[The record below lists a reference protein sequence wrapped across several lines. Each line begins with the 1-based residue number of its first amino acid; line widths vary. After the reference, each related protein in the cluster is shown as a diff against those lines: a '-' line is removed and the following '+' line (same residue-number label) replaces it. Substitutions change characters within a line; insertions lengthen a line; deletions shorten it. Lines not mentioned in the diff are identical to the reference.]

1 MPLRKIVQEG
11 EFKTGFVM
19 FYLELT
25 LLSTNAKVFIDFSES
40 NRNRLP
46 DTNVVASLLTEQPLR
61 QVKILN
67 DGGADFIRIN
77 VNAGA
82 NGTPVIKVKSN
93 ENLTIPFVDT
103 EEIVR
108 DMVLQ
113 ASTSNTTV
121 RIIGLA

>member
-1 MPLRKIVQEG
+1 MQKIVEEG
-11 EFKTGFVM
+11 EHKTGFVM

-25 LLSTNAKVFIDFSES
+25 LLSTASKVFIDFSES

-46 DTNVVASLLTEQPLR
+46 DTNIVAALFTEQPLR
-61 QVKILN
+61 QVKIYN
-67 DGGADFIRIN
+67 DGSADFIRIN

-82 NGTPVIKVKSN
+82 NGNPVIKIKFN
-93 ENLTIPFVDT
+93 ESLTIPFVDT

>member
-1 MPLRKIVQEG
+1 MVQKIVEEG
-11 EFKTGFVM
+11 RYETGFVM

-25 LLSTNAKVFIDFSES
+25 LLSTAAKVFVDFSQS

-46 DTNVVASLLTEQPLR
+46 DTNVVAALFTEQPLR
-61 QVKILN
+61 QVKIYN
-67 DGGADFIRIN
+67 DGSADFIRIN

-82 NGTPVIKVKSN
+82 NGNPVIKIKFN
-93 ENLTIPFVDT
+93 ESLTIPFVDT

-113 ASTSNTTV
+113 ATTSNTTV

>member
-46 DTNVVASLLTEQPLR
+46 DTNVIASLYTEQPLR

-77 VNAGA
+77 ANAGA
-82 NGTPVIKVKSN
+82 NGTPVIKVKFN
-93 ENLTIPFVDT
+93 ESLTIPFVDT

>member
-1 MPLRKIVQEG
+1 MVQKIIEEG
-11 EFKTGFVM
+11 EQKTGFVM
-19 FYLELT
+19 FYLEIT
-25 LLSTNAKVFIDFSES
+25 LLSTSSKVFIDFSES

-46 DTNVVASLLTEQPLR
+46 DTNIVASLLTEQPLR
-61 QVKILN
+61 QVKIYN
-67 DGGADFIRIN
+67 DGTADFIRIN

-82 NGTPVIKVKSN
+82 NGTPAIKIKFG

-103 EEIVR
+103 EEIVH

-113 ASTSNTTV
+113 ATTSNTTV

>member
-1 MPLRKIVQEG
+1 MVQKIVEEG
-11 EFKTGFVM
+11 RYETGFVM

-25 LLSTNAKVFIDFSES
+25 LLSTAAKVFVDFSQS

-46 DTNVVASLLTEQPLR
+46 DTNVVAALFTEQPLR
-61 QVKILN
+61 QVKIYN
-67 DGGADFIRIN
+67 DGSADFIRIN

-82 NGTPVIKVKSN
+82 NGNPVIKIKFN
-93 ENLTIPFVDT
+93 ESLTIPFVDT

>member
-1 MPLRKIVQEG
+1 MTQKIVEEG
-11 EFKTGFVM
+11 RYETGFVM

-25 LLSTNAKVFIDFSES
+25 LLSTASKVFVDFSQS

-46 DTNVVASLLTEQPLR
+46 DTNIVAALFTEQPLR
-61 QVKILN
+61 QVKIYN
-67 DGGADFIRIN
+67 DGTADFIRIN
-77 VNAGA
+77 VNSGA
-82 NGTPVIKVKSN
+82 NGNPVIKIKFG

-113 ASTSNTTV
+113 ATTSNTTV